1 LSKRFLLTFG
11 ANCFKKRKIIGVEM
25 NDSLTYQEAGVD
37 IDKANRLVN
46 RIRQIT
52 KEAPRSGVIAGIGG
66 FSGLYS
72 LDVSQY
78 DDPVLVTSTDGVG
91 TKLKVASMMD
101 KHDTVGI
108 DLVAMCVN
116 DIAVQ
121 GAKPL
126 FFLDYLSMGTLKL
139 ETAEAIIR
147 GIVAGCKIA
156 KCALIG
162 GETAEMPGTYAG
174 DDYDLAGFVVG
185 MVDNGKIVDGSEIGV
200 GHKLIGIA
208 SSGLHSNGYSLVRK
222 ICFEK
227 LKLKVDEKIDDLG
240 RTIGEELLEPTKIY
254 SEILRHLLRDFP
266 IHGIAH
272 VTGGGIVDNLPRA
285 LPKSCKAVIEDGS
298 WEMPPVFDFLQKEGK
313 LSDREMQRTFNNGI
327 GMILVVPADTA
338 TNIVEFL
345 GAMNEKAYVIGEIVA
360 RKRGAK
366 QVAWT

>member
-1 LSKRFLLTFG
+1 MTT
-11 ANCFKKRKIIGVEM
+11 
-25 NDSLTYQEAGVD
+25 SLTYREAGVD
-37 IDKANRLVN
+37 IDKANRLVE

-78 DDPVLVTSTDGVG
+78 EDPVLVTSTDGVG
-91 TKLKVASMMD
+91 TKLKIASMMN

-126 FFLDYLSMGTLKL
+126 FFLDYMAMGALNL
-139 ETAEAIIR
+139 ETAEAIIQ

-162 GETAEMPGTYAG
+162 GETAEMPGTYAE

-185 MVDNGKIVDGSEIGV
+185 MVDNSKIVDGSEIGV
-200 GHKLIGIA
+200 DHKLVGIA

-222 ICFEK
+222 ICFDT
-227 LKLKVDEKIDDLG
+227 LKLKVEDKIDDLG

-254 SEILRHLLRDFP
+254 SEIVRHLLRDFP

-272 VTGGGIVDNLPRA
+272 VTGGGIVDNLPRII
-285 LPKSCKAVIEDGS
+285 PSSCKAIIEDGS
-298 WEMPPVFDFLQKEGK
+298 WEVPPIFHFLQQAGK
-313 LSDREMQRTFNNGI
+313 LSAQEMQRTFNNGI
-327 GMILVVPADTA
+327 GMILVVPAGA
-338 TNIVEFL
+338 AISIVEFL
-345 GAMNEKAYVIGEIVA
+345 NAMQEKAYIIGEIETI
-360 RKRGAK
+360 KPGDK
-366 QVAWT
+366 QVIWA

>member
-1 LSKRFLLTFG
+1 
-11 ANCFKKRKIIGVEM
+11 M
-25 NDSLTYQEAGVD
+25 NESLTYQKAGVD
-37 IDKANRLVN
+37 INKANQFIK
-46 RIRQIT
+46 RIQQIT

-78 DDPVLVTSTDGVG
+78 QDPVLVTSTDGVG
-91 TKLKVASMMD
+91 TKLKVATLME
-101 KHDTVGI
+101 KHDTIGI

-126 FFLDYLSMGTLKL
+126 FFLDYLSMGTLVP
-139 ETAEAIIR
+139 ETAEDIIR
-147 GIVAGCKIA
+147 GIVAGCKIS

-162 GETAEMPGTYAG
+162 GETAEMPGLYNSG
-174 DDYDLAGFVVG
+174 EYDLAGFVVG

-227 LKLKVDEKIDDLG
+227 LNLKVDDKVDSLEK
-240 RTIGEELLEPTKIY
+240 TIGEELIEPTKIY

-272 VTGGGIVDNLPRA
+272 ITGGGITDNLPRI
-285 LPKSCKAVIEDGS
+285 LPSSCRGVIEEGS
-298 WEMPPVFDFLQKEGK
+298 WEIPPIFNFLQEAGSLSTKEM
-313 LSDREMQRTFNNGI
+313 RRTFNNGI
-327 GMILVVPADTA
+327 GMILVTPSSTA
-338 TNIVEFL
+338 QEVVEFL
-345 GAMNEKAYVIGEIVA
+345 RAMNEKAYLIGKVVKKKKGQRQIGWE
-360 RKRGAK
+360 
-366 QVAWT
+366 